1 MNYAKAGLRT
11 MVFAQLRFTVADY
24 KKFKVIRKLLRT
36 TPNEELVELFD
47 KLEQGLEFVGVAA
60 LNDELQENIKETLQ
74 RLRESGLRIWV
85 LTGDQLQ
92 TSLYVAQ
99 NCGIFDRESPKQIL
113 IESSDSKG
121 SVYD

>member
-24 KKFKVIRKLLRT
+24 KMFKVIRKLLRT

-92 TSLYVAQ
+92 TSLYVA
-99 NCGIFDRESPKQIL
+99 
-113 IESSDSKG
+113 
-121 SVYD
+121 